1 MTPKAGKLLLAYA
14 ALPAIGAAL
23 STG

>member
-23 STG
+23 RTG